1 MVTRPLSTSITRSAR
16 PGTQMRSGTVLDV
29 IAPTVDEAGVETGW
43 QVLLQMD
50 GGQVRQ
56 AGVASTYNPIPGDV
70 VAITSYLN
78 TLFVIDKVAAG
89 QSGIEPGGR
98 VDYGFQQ
105 TTGTYRTGTVSAEVE
120 LSTDLNRT
128 FLARNGAAYHVTLF
142 TGYSNAAAPQW
153 AFFRLRQN
161 AFNSGIDIGEYFRQG
176 VPVAT
181 VVYGF
186 RGKLQIRNDTGQDF
200 TVTIVPTL
208 SSPAGGAATAF
219 CTANT
224 RAFTEVTVAGS
235 SKLWPHAA
243 PLTIPPDLS

>member
-1 MVTRPLSTSITRSAR
+1 MVTRRLSASITSSAR

-29 IAPTVDEAGVETGW
+29 IEPTVDEAGVETGW
-43 QVLLQMD
+43 QVLLQLAD
-50 GGQVRQ
+50 GQVRQ
-56 AGVASTYNPIPGDV
+56 AGVASSYNPIPGDV
-70 VAITSYLN
+70 VAITQYQN
-78 TLFVIDKVAAG
+78 TLFVVDKVTAG
-89 QSGIEPGGR
+89 QSGLEPGGR

-105 TTGTYRTGTVSAEVE
+105 TTGTYRTGTVGAEVE

-128 FLARNGAAYHVTLF
+128 FMARTGAAYNVHLF
-142 TGYSNAAAPQW
+142 TGFSNAAAPQW
-153 AFFRLRQN
+153 AFFRLRQT

-186 RGKLQIRNDTGQDF
+186 HGTIVIRNDTGQDF
-200 TVTIVPTL
+200 TVTVVPTL
-208 SSPAGGAATAF
+208 TSPAGGAATAF